1 MSAGHRPGSPSLGR
15 PWPAVAAVP
24 ARVRPR
30 ATRVAIS
37 AATAR
42 PRPVSALVADVRVAD
57 GHLSLASDRRRHQHG
72 HRHSLATCP
81 GHQPS
86 GRALAPEAADGQS
99 ADRSRLVP
107 TSSTLPQRRPPAG
120 SVTAAT
126 GATWSARLSHQ
137 RPDPDRC
144 DQPGSARLSVEWW
157 AHSLQRAGDRGIPS
171 RVSGGMAAMSKYA
184 VFFTLKGE
192 AIAQAMEQPSD
203 RVTVV
208 SKAVE
213 SAGGKLEAYYL
224 MFGQYDGFVIV
235 DLPDSRAAAATSLA
249 VSSTG
254 AFEHLETH
262 ELIEAE
268 DLNPILEQAKGITS
282 QLPGT

>member
-1 MSAGHRPGSPSLGR
+1 
-15 PWPAVAAVP
+15 
-24 ARVRPR
+24 
-30 ATRVAIS
+30 
-37 AATAR
+37 
-42 PRPVSALVADVRVAD
+42 
-57 GHLSLASDRRRHQHG
+57 
-72 HRHSLATCP
+72 
-81 GHQPS
+81 
-86 GRALAPEAADGQS
+86 
-99 ADRSRLVP
+99 
-107 TSSTLPQRRPPAG
+107 
-120 SVTAAT
+120 
-126 GATWSARLSHQ
+126 
-137 RPDPDRC
+137 
-144 DQPGSARLSVEWW
+144 
-157 AHSLQRAGDRGIPS
+157 
-171 RVSGGMAAMSKYA
+171 MSKYA

-192 AIAQAMEQPSD
+192 AIARAMEQPSD
-203 RVTVV
+203 RVVVV

-282 QLPGT
+282 VLHEKKGGYANNMASLRGLAAKATAAGARIVEGVTGVSLILTP

>member
-1 MSAGHRPGSPSLGR
+1 MRPARFGASGHARVGRPLSAPSPQGPWSPRLVHPMAPYLLRGPCPVGATRHHAHRGPSRDRYGLGHQHLSWLGLRHSPQVSKQLSDGPLADPVRLPGHRLP
-15 PWPAVAAVP
+15 
-24 ARVRPR
+24 
-30 ATRVAIS
+30 
-37 AATAR
+37 
-42 PRPVSALVADVRVAD
+42 
-57 GHLSLASDRRRHQHG
+57 
-72 HRHSLATCP
+72 
-81 GHQPS
+81 
-86 GRALAPEAADGQS
+86 
-99 ADRSRLVP
+99 RSRIL
-107 TSSTLPQRRPPAG
+107 AG
-120 SVTAAT
+120 QHR
-126 GATWSARLSHQ
+126 ARLACRSS
-137 RPDPDRC
+137 
-144 DQPGSARLSVEWW
+144 PGRIAFS
-157 AHSLQRAGDRGIPS
+157 QRAMQGS
-171 RVSGGMAAMSKYA
+171 RRCRDPKVRWWRVAAMSKYA

-213 SAGGKLEAYYL
+213 SAGGTLEAYYL

>member
-1 MSAGHRPGSPSLGR
+1 
-15 PWPAVAAVP
+15 
-24 ARVRPR
+24 
-30 ATRVAIS
+30 
-37 AATAR
+37 
-42 PRPVSALVADVRVAD
+42 
-57 GHLSLASDRRRHQHG
+57 
-72 HRHSLATCP
+72 
-81 GHQPS
+81 
-86 GRALAPEAADGQS
+86 
-99 ADRSRLVP
+99 
-107 TSSTLPQRRPPAG
+107 
-120 SVTAAT
+120 
-126 GATWSARLSHQ
+126 
-137 RPDPDRC
+137 
-144 DQPGSARLSVEWW
+144 
-157 AHSLQRAGDRGIPS
+157 
-171 RVSGGMAAMSKYA
+171 MSKYA

-192 AIAQAMEQPSD
+192 AIARAMEQPSD
-203 RVTVV
+203 RVMVV

-282 QLPGT
+282 LLPGT

>member
-1 MSAGHRPGSPSLGR
+1 MARRRAAQHVLVSQHRAHSPACSPSQ
-15 PWPAVAAVP
+15 
-24 ARVRPR
+24 
-30 ATRVAIS
+30 
-37 AATAR
+37 
-42 PRPVSALVADVRVAD
+42 
-57 GHLSLASDRRRHQHG
+57 RRSP
-72 HRHSLATCP
+72 HRH
-81 GHQPS
+81 
-86 GRALAPEAADGQS
+86 
-99 ADRSRLVP
+99 RSRLVVLACR
-107 TSSTLPQRRPPAG
+107 S
-120 SVTAAT
+120 
-126 GATWSARLSHQ
+126 
-137 RPDPDRC
+137 
-144 DQPGSARLSVEWW
+144 
-157 AHSLQRAGDRGIPS
+157 
-171 RVSGGMAAMSKYA
+171 SGGRIASNERAIEESRGVLVEGVAAMSKYA

-192 AIAQAMEQPSD
+192 AIARAMEQPSD

>member
-1 MSAGHRPGSPSLGR
+1 MGDLADLSLDEHVRTQHHASLLGVQPRHPLPDRWLPMSGGR
-15 PWPAVAAVP
+15 MLSTASQPQHG
-24 ARVRPR
+24 ARVASLLKGQAGTRRSGVLAHGPSSSRPTCLGIP
-30 ATRVAIS
+30 A
-37 AATAR
+37 
-42 PRPVSALVADVRVAD
+42 PGP
-57 GHLSLASDRRRHQHG
+57 LACV
-72 HRHSLATCP
+72 LA
-81 GHQPS
+81 QPAPFS
-86 GRALAPEAADGQS
+86 SPASQPIGRAG
-99 ADRSRLVP
+99 
-107 TSSTLPQRRPPAG
+107 
-120 SVTAAT
+120 
-126 GATWSARLSHQ
+126 
-137 RPDPDRC
+137 
-144 DQPGSARLSVEWW
+144 LSVAWR
-157 AHSLQRAGDRGIPS
+157 AHSLQRVGDAGIPGV
-171 RVSGGMAAMSKYA
+171 RWWKGIAAMSKYA

-192 AIAQAMEQPSD
+192 AIARAMEQPSD
-203 RVTVV
+203 RVVVV

>member
-1 MSAGHRPGSPSLGR
+1 MSGGRMLSKASQPGH
-15 PWPAVAAVP
+15 A
-24 ARVRPR
+24 
-30 ATRVAIS
+30 
-37 AATAR
+37 
-42 PRPVSALVADVRVAD
+42 VRVA
-57 GHLSLASDRRRHQHG
+57 SLLKAKPALGGPECRPSARRR
-72 HRHSLATCP
+72 
-81 GHQPS
+81 
-86 GRALAPEAADGQS
+86 
-99 ADRSRLVP
+99 
-107 TSSTLPQRRPPAG
+107 RRPTCLGSPAQG
-120 SVTAAT
+120 P
-126 GATWSARLSHQ
+126 ARFVLA
-137 RPDPDRC
+137 
-144 DQPGSARLSVEWW
+144 QPAPFSSPASQPIGRARLSVEWW
-157 AHSLQRAGDRGIPS
+157 AHSLRRAGDAGIPS
-171 RVSGGMAAMSKYA
+171 VRWWRRSTAMSKYA

-268 DLNPILEQAKGITS
+268 DLNPILEQAKGIT
-282 QLPGT
+282 QKLPDS

>member
-1 MSAGHRPGSPSLGR
+1 VSL
-15 PWPAVAAVP
+15 VP
-24 ARVRPR
+24 A
-30 ATRVAIS
+30 S
-37 AATAR
+37 G
-42 PRPVSALVADVRVAD
+42 PVGVADTDDPASHAEMAD
-57 GHLSLASDRRRHQHG
+57 SLSLVFLVLLETLS
-72 HRHSLATCP
+72 
-81 GHQPS
+81 
-86 GRALAPEAADGQS
+86 PE
-99 ADRSRLVP
+99 
-107 TSSTLPQRRPPAG
+107 
-120 SVTAAT
+120 
-126 GATWSARLSHQ
+126 
-137 RPDPDRC
+137 
-144 DQPGSARLSVEWW
+144 
-157 AHSLQRAGDRGIPS
+157 QRAAFLLREVFDYP
-171 RVSGGMAAMSKYA
+171 GGGVAAMSKYA
-184 VFFTLKGE
+184 VFFTLKAE
-192 AIAQAMEQPSD
+192 AIARAMEQPSD
-203 RVTVV
+203 RVVVV

>member
-1 MSAGHRPGSPSLGR
+1 
-15 PWPAVAAVP
+15 
-24 ARVRPR
+24 
-30 ATRVAIS
+30 
-37 AATAR
+37 
-42 PRPVSALVADVRVAD
+42 
-57 GHLSLASDRRRHQHG
+57 
-72 HRHSLATCP
+72 
-81 GHQPS
+81 
-86 GRALAPEAADGQS
+86 
-99 ADRSRLVP
+99 
-107 TSSTLPQRRPPAG
+107 
-120 SVTAAT
+120 
-126 GATWSARLSHQ
+126 
-137 RPDPDRC
+137 
-144 DQPGSARLSVEWW
+144 
-157 AHSLQRAGDRGIPS
+157 
-171 RVSGGMAAMSKYA
+171 MAAMSKYA

-213 SAGGKLEAYYL
+213 SAGGTLEAYYL

-268 DLNPILEQAKGITS
+268 DLNPILEQAKGITA